1 MIEVFK
7 RYSSNP
13 ILERKDIP
21 YPCNTV
27 FNAAVCR
34 FKGRYVLLLRIEDR
48 SGHSHLT
55 LAYSDD
61 GYQFSIDPSFW
72 VTSSSEPYYE
82 VYERYGIED
91 PRITQI
97 DDIYYITYTAFG
109 PYGPRVGIGRT
120 KDFVDFERISLA
132 TEVDNKDA
140 VLFPEKIDGFYV
152 MLDRPAGMGDRQGS
166 IWISYSPDLIHWG
179 RARAILTP
187 EPGWGNSKLGIST
200 PPLKTEQGW
209 LCLYHGV
216 RETAGGRLYRI
227 GAMLLDLINPE
238 KVLGYTPHFIFGPKE
253 SYERLGDVPN
263 VVFPCG
269 LILEKNGMIK
279 MYYGAADT
287 CIGVAETK
295 LEDIIHLCTNSD
307 PVSYP

>member
-27 FNAAVCR
+27 FNAAACR

-140 VLFPEKIDGFYV
+140 VLFPEKIDGF
-152 MLDRPAGMGDRQGS
+152 LRGRWS
-166 IWISYSPDLIHWG
+166 SSP
-179 RARAILTP
+179 R
-187 EPGWGNSKLGIST
+187 
-200 PPLKTEQGW
+200 
-209 LCLYHGV
+209 
-216 RETAGGRLYRI
+216 
-227 GAMLLDLINPE
+227 
-238 KVLGYTPHFIFGPKE
+238 
-253 SYERLGDVPN
+253 
-263 VVFPCG
+263 
-269 LILEKNGMIK
+269 
-279 MYYGAADT
+279 
-287 CIGVAETK
+287 
-295 LEDIIHLCTNSD
+295 
-307 PVSYP
+307 